1 MSQKIALF
9 CLKIKKM
16 NALEFYLKVIK
27 IKFSPIWYHSKVLIF
42 KKTRLI
48 YVIHIVQSCSLSAHK
63 SFMDLKN
70 TRHTD
75 PPSWIAC
82 LQNPFLNLLSVK
94 VCHILN
100 LVAVK
105 FCQFACS
112 QISYIL
118 ALQSLSS
125 PENATPYS
133 YSNTPYT
140 NIWG

>member
-9 CLKIKKM
+9 WLKIKKL
-16 NALEFYLKVIK
+16 NALKFYLKVIK

-75 PPSWIAC
+75 PPLLNCLPSEPLPQFAFSKSLPHPQFGSSQILSIC
-82 LQNPFLNLLSVK
+82 LQSNFLYTGTAIFVIPWECHPLLV
-94 VCHILN
+94 
-100 LVAVK
+100 
-105 FCQFACS
+105 
-112 QISYIL
+112 
-118 ALQSLSS
+118 
-125 PENATPYS
+125 
-133 YSNTPYT
+133 
-140 NIWG
+140 